1 MLCAKHGNKFPTK
14 LVAGFR
20 PAASL
25 TAICHYTRTPATLR
39 TAANVLCARLVG
51 PKERNMQLSYEDQ
64 LRVWRLLLRNKLAG
78 KTAPAHPWDRRPTEY
93 AILVPDAL
101 AVAEV
106 NAVSDTPITIKH
118 LAAILRRFSHL
129 APPYASFPSNRRRA
143 YKRDWMQRK
152 RCGQKWEART
162 SDMGSPKSVHS
173 AL

>member
-1 MLCAKHGNKFPTK
+1 MSADQHTTN
-14 LVAGFR
+14 R
-20 PAASL
+20 L
-25 TAICHYTRTPATLR
+25 TD
-39 TAANVLCARLVG
+39 
-51 PKERNMQLSYEDQ
+51 EEQLYI
-64 LRVWRLLLRNKLAG
+64 WCLLLRHRFVG
-78 KTAPAHPWDRRPTEY
+78 DVGSEY
-93 AILVPDAL
+93 ALLVPEER

-143 YKRDWMQRK
+143 YKREWMQRK

-162 SDMGSPKSVHS
+162 AGSDPPKSVHS